1 MKLAIVCHP
10 TYGGSGVIASELG
23 MSMAQRG
30 HEVHFVSYQV
40 PFRVDRSQ
48 RNVHFHE
55 VEVTSYPLFRY
66 PPYALALATKL
77 VSVVRT
83 HGVRLIHAHYAIP
96 HAISANLT
104 KSMCC
109 DCGIRTVTTLHGTDI
124 TIVGSDHSF
133 AEVTRFGILGSDG
146 VTAVS
151 ADLARE
157 TREVFDIEREV
168 EVIPNFVD
176 TTLYNPTRRDESLRS
191 RFVEPGEALV
201 VHISNFRPVKRVP
214 DVIATFD
221 RIRSEYPARLLMVG
235 TGPDRTAAEEEAA
248 RRGISD
254 RVHFVGGVPGTS
266 ELLAGCDLM
275 LLPSENES
283 FGLVALEAMACGVP
297 VVATARGGLPEVV
310 VHGETGFLTEV
321 GDVEAMAT
329 HSLDLLAD
337 SSRHSEFA
345 AAARERAVSAFDR
358 DRVVDRYES
367 YYRSILDA

>member
-1 MKLAIVCHP
+1 
-10 TYGGSGVIASELG
+10 
-23 MSMAQRG
+23 MAARD

-48 RNVHFHE
+48 PNVHFHE

-77 VSVVRT
+77 VSVVRA

-104 KSMCC
+104 KQMCC

-133 AEVTRFGILGSDG
+133 AEVTRFGIEGSDS

-151 ADLARE
+151 EDLARE
-157 TREVFDIEREV
+157 TRKAFDITREI

-176 TTLYNPTRRDESLRS
+176 TVLYSPERRDEALRR
-191 RFVEPGEALV
+191 RFVEDGEALV
-201 VHISNFRPVKRVP
+201 VHISNFRPVKRVL
-214 DVIATFD
+214 DVVRVFE
-221 RIRSEYPARLLMVG
+221 RIRASRPAKLLMVG
-235 TGPDRTAAEEEAA
+235 TGPDRCAAEEE
-248 RRGISD
+248 ISRLGLSD
-254 RVHFVGGVPGTS
+254 DVHFVGAVAGTS
-266 ELLAGCDLM
+266 EILACCDLM

-297 VVATARGGLPEVV
+297 VIATRAGGIPEVV
-310 VHGETGFLTEV
+310 TDRETGYL
-321 GDVEAMAT
+321 EAMGDIDSMSRDAVE
-329 HSLDLLAD
+329 LL
-337 SSRHSEFA
+337 SSPEMHRNFSR
-345 AAARERAVSAFDR
+345 AARQRAVDLFDR
-358 DRVVDRYES
+358 DAIVDRYEAL
-367 YYRSILDA
+367 YQRILEAPSEE